1 MAGVGFEL
9 KKLFARKGLMA
20 TLRAYGYSGVICAG
34 PMLLGVLM
42 QIGIQMLCMAFG
54 RSAHERELLV
64 CMVTYSLLA
73 SLTVTS
79 TLSMVVTRFLADMLY
94 EERHGAIMPSF
105 WGSTGLMLAIGS
117 VLYGIFLCLSGARPF
132 HRFLCFMLF
141 GELAVVW
148 NAMSYLTAIKDYGGI
163 LRSFAAAVLV
173 SLVLSGVGLY
183 IGLPTV
189 DVVLA
194 AVCAGYGVMMVW
206 DVSILYS
213 VFPSSEE
220 SMFLF
225 LGWVDQFMPLALT
238 GFLLNL
244 GLFGHLIVMW
254 LGPLQVQVEGL
265 FVGAPSHDV
274 PALLAFLTILVT
286 TINFVVSVE
295 VNFYPKYRMYYA
307 LFNEKGNIGDI
318 LQAEK
323 EMLAVLKSEMWYT
336 GLKQL
341 FATALSVALGGVVL
355 MQLPLGMNDMMLG
368 YFRTLCVGYGL
379 YAIGNTALLLLL
391 YFTDYAGAQACSA
404 LFAGSTIALSLLSL
418 LGDPVYFGFGF
429 LLGSALFFMAAVL
442 RLDWFTRRLPY
453 YILSCQP
460 VVAQDKSGF
469 FTRMGGLLHQ
479 HLEVEPVWRRFKK

>member
-9 KKLFARKGLMA
+9 KKLFERKGLLA

-42 QIGIQMLCMAFG
+42 QIGIQALCMAFG

-94 EERHGAIMPSF
+94 EERHGAVMPSF
-105 WGSTGLMLAIGS
+105 WGSTGL
-117 VLYGIFLCLSGARPF
+117 VLYGVFLCFSGAESV
-132 HRFLCFMLF
+132 HAFLCFMLF
-141 GELAVVW
+141 GELVVVW

-163 LRSFAAAVLV
+163 LRSFAVAVLV
-173 SLVLSGVGLY
+173 TLALSFAGLRL
-183 IGLPTV
+183 GLPTV
-189 DVVLA
+189 TTVLFS
-194 AVCAGYGVMMVW
+194 VCMGYGVMMVW
-206 DVSILYS
+206 DVAILYS
-213 VFPSSEE
+213 VFPASEE
-220 SMFLF
+220 SAFLF
-225 LGWVDQFMPLALT
+225 LGWVDEFMPLALT

-295 VNFYPKYRMYYA
+295 VNFYPKYRTYYA

-341 FATALSVALGGVVL
+341 FVTALAVALGGIVL

-391 YFTDYAGAQACSA
+391 YFTDYAGALACSA
-404 LFAGSTIALSLLSL
+404 LFAGGTILLSALSL
-418 LGDPVYFGFGF
+418 LGDEVYFGFGF
-429 LLGSALFFMAAVL
+429 LLGSAAFFAAAVL

-453 YILSCQP
+453 YILSRQP
-460 VVAQDKSGF
+460 VVAQDRSGL
-469 FTRMGGLLHQ
+469 FTRAGRLLHQ
-479 HLEVEPVWRRFKK
+479 HLEVEPVWRKNKK

>member
-42 QIGIQMLCMAFG
+42 QIGIQALCMAFG

-94 EERHGAIMPSF
+94 EERHGAVMPSF
-105 WGSTGLMLAIGS
+105 WGSTGLMLCVGS
-117 VLYGIFLCLSGARPF
+117 VLYGVFLCFSGARPL
-132 HRFLCFMLF
+132 HIFLCFMLF
-141 GELAVVW
+141 GELVVVW
-148 NAMSYLTAIKDYGGI
+148 NAMSYLTAIKDYSGI
-163 LRSFAAAVLV
+163 LRSFATAVLAA
-173 SLVLSGVGLY
+173 LVLSGVGLML
-183 IGLPTV
+183 GLPTV
-189 DVVLA
+189 DTVLA
-194 AVCAGYGVMMVW
+194 AVCVGYGVMMVW

-213 VFPSSEE
+213 VFPSGGE
-220 SMFLF
+220 SAFLF

-238 GFLLNL
+238 GFWLNL

-274 PALLAFLTILVT
+274 PALLAFLTILAT

-295 VNFYPKYRMYYA
+295 VNFYPKYRAYYA

-341 FATALSVALGGVVL
+341 FVTALSVALGGIVL

-368 YFRTLCVGYGL
+368 YFRTLCVGYGF

-391 YFTDYAGAQACSA
+391 YFTDYGGALACSA
-404 LFAGSTIALSLLSL
+404 LFAGSTILLSLLSL
-418 LGDPVYFGFGF
+418 LGAPVYFGFGF

-442 RLDWFTRRLPY
+442 RLEWFTRRLPY
-453 YILSCQP
+453 YILSRQP
-460 VVAQDKSGF
+460 VVAQDRSGF
-469 FTRMGGLLHQ
+469 FTRMGELLHQ
-479 HLEVEPVWRRFKK
+479 HLEEEPVWSGFKK

>member
-1 MAGVGFEL
+1 M
-9 KKLFARKGLMA
+9 
-20 TLRAYGYSGVICAG
+20 
-34 PMLLGVLM
+34 
-42 QIGIQMLCMAFG
+42 
-54 RSAHERELLV
+54 
-64 CMVTYSLLA
+64 
-73 SLTVTS
+73 
-79 TLSMVVTRFLADMLY
+79 
-94 EERHGAIMPSF
+94 
-105 WGSTGLMLAIGS
+105 
-117 VLYGIFLCLSGARPF
+117 
-132 HRFLCFMLF
+132 
-141 GELAVVW
+141 
-148 NAMSYLTAIKDYGGI
+148 
-163 LRSFAAAVLV
+163 
-173 SLVLSGVGLY
+173 GLY
-183 IGLPTV
+183 VGLPTV

-220 SMFLF
+220 SAFLF
-225 LGWVDQFMPLALT
+225 LGWIDQFMPLALT

-254 LGPLQVQVEGL
+254 LGPLQVQVEGM

-295 VNFYPKYRMYYA
+295 VNFYPKYRAYYA

-341 FATALSVALGGVVL
+341 FATALSVALGGIVL
-355 MQLPLGMNDMMLG
+355 MALPLGMNDMMLG
-368 YFRTLCVGYGL
+368 YFRTLCVGYGF

-391 YFTDYAGAQACSA
+391 YFTDYGGAMTCSA
-404 LFAGSTIALSLLSL
+404 LFAGSTILLSVLSL

-429 LLGSALFFMAAVL
+429 LLGSALFFLAAVL

-460 VVAQDKSGF
+460 VVAEDRSGF
-469 FTRMGGLLHQ
+469 FTRMGSLLHR
-479 HLEVEPVWRRFKK
+479 HLEEEPVWHRFKK